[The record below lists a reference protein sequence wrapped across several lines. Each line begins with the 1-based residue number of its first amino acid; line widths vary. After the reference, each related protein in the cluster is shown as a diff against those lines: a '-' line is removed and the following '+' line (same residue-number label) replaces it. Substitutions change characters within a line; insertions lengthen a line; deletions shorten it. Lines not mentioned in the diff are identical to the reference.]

1 MSFRTILAGLAAAA
15 VALPAMA
22 SPCLQPA
29 EQSGF
34 HLHAF
39 QSQLMVAALNCR
51 QEDGYNSFVRRF
63 QPDLRGAYRHVN
75 NHFRRAGGVRK
86 LDEYITNLANA
97 QSQEGIRQG
106 AAFCNNM
113 APVWQQVLALP
124 NGRELARYASE
135 RPQPSGVYNAE
146 ACPIR
151 SAAARPRR

>member
-1 MSFRTILAGLAAAA
+1 
-15 VALPAMA
+15 
-22 SPCLQPA
+22 
-29 EQSGF
+29 
-34 HLHAF
+34 
-39 QSQLMVAALNCR
+39 MVAALNCR

-124 NGRELARYASE
+124 N
-135 RPQPSGVYNAE
+135 RPNVIWGQLTVRNDEAAKKAEDAGVTVIMDR
-146 ACPIR
+146 CPAIEY
-151 SAAARPRR
+151 PRLIG